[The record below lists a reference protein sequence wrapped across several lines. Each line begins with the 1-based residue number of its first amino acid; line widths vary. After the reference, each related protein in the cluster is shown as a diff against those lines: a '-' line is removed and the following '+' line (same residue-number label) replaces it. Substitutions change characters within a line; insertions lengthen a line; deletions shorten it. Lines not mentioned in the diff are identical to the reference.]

1 MASIAV
7 VTEQADVAE
16 CGRRWGAA
24 VQAEVDVVRG
34 PDAVHRSWR
43 RSRAVIV
50 DAATLPW
57 LRSSAV
63 PRRDHVLV
71 LAESPDATV
80 WADALALGAV
90 GVWERHEDDAI
101 TGALT
106 RAVDGRGEACVLA
119 IVGASGGV
127 GASTLVVA
135 CAQLAHR
142 RGASALAVDGD
153 PDGAGLDLVAG
164 IEHHE
169 GLRWDEITR
178 TDGHVAARSL
188 SEALPGAGA
197 RVLSFARSGRTA
209 LEPGP
214 VLTAAQRG
222 FDLVVGDLPR
232 HTLAHPGLGADLLSR
247 SLATVLVVPEHIT
260 GLAAAERLVAELEG
274 RSDRL
279 LVVSR
284 AVSGGLGPG
293 QVERGLGLPVLARL
307 RPKRPLGQDVE
318 RGRGPLRSRMM
329 RSVAGTV
336 LDAVGIES

>member
-1 MASIAV
+1 MSSIAV
-7 VTEQADVAE
+7 VTEQADIAE
-16 CGRRWGAA
+16 RGQRWGAA
-24 VQAEVDVVRG
+24 VQAHVDIVHG
-34 PDAVHRSWR
+34 PDALHRSWR
-43 RSRAVIV
+43 RSEAVIV
-50 DAATLPW
+50 DAAALAW
-57 LRSSAV
+57 VRSLAV

-71 LAESPDATV
+71 LAESPDAAV

-90 GVWERHEDDAI
+90 GVWERHEDDAV

-119 IVGASGGV
+119 VVGASGGV

-153 PDGAGLDLVAG
+153 PDGPGLDLVAG
-164 IEHHE
+164 FEHRE
-169 GLRWDEITR
+169 GLRWDEITL

-188 SEALPGAGA
+188 SEALPHSGA
-197 RVLSFARSGRTA
+197 RVLSFGRSGRA
-209 LEPGP
+209 SLDPGP

-232 HTLAHPGLGADLLSR
+232 HTLGLPGLGADLLSR
-247 SLATVLVVPEHIT
+247 SLAAVLVVPEHVT
-260 GLAAAERLVAELEG
+260 GLAAAERIVAELEG

-279 LVVSR
+279 LVISR

-293 QVERGLGLPVLARL
+293 QVERGLGLPVLARI
-307 RPKRPLGQDVE
+307 RPTKALGQDVE
-318 RGRGPLRSRMM
+318 RGRGPMRSRMV
-329 RSVAGTV
+329 RAVAGKV
-336 LDAVGIES
+336 LDAVGIEA